1 MEENEDIAQAPKY
14 WLPDEAY
21 TALKWIGLAALPTLS
36 WAYQALA
43 AVWGLPLANEVS
55 ATLGIAGT
63 AVAVLIGASAL
74 KARGGSDA

>member
-1 MEENEDIAQAPKY
+1 MGEENDIAQTPRY
-14 WLPDEAY
+14 WLPDEVY
-21 TALKWIGLAALPTLS
+21 TALKWLGLAALPTLS
-36 WAYQALA
+36 WGYQALA

-63 AVAVLIGASAL
+63 LVAALIGASAL